1 MVALMRVSISLFR
14 AFKGKSLLL
23 LVSIFGALMM
33 PIEVIGGDHP
43 ASHGAGADEF
53 DLEKRQEE
61 LKAMDDS
68 AFYGMTKDEALNHL
82 EELHGSELGRF
93 LLENRGLDGQWTAY
107 LIKDGLEKSASNATE
122 TWLLNKAPAV
132 LATRERFG
140 IFQKQLKKYLKAGMS
155 IASVPCGRM
164 DDLIDL
170 NIGDAS
176 GLTFTG
182 IDLDQGSLDLA
193 REKSDSVSG
202 KENTVSFRYE
212 NRNALSP
219 DIGMGLGEDRFDIIT
234 SNGLNIYLE
243 DIKVDLLYQNF
254 YKALKP
260 GGLLITSFLTP
271 KEDKNGT
278 PIWEVGDVQEN
289 LKKQRTIF
297 VTILGVRWQNLR
309 TEEETKDQLKKAG
322 FEAKTIEFKYDKRKI
337 FPTVIAR
344 KPVG

>member
-1 MVALMRVSISLFR
+1 
-14 AFKGKSLLL
+14 
-23 LVSIFGALMM
+23 M
-33 PIEVIGGDHP
+33 PIDVIGGDHL
-43 ASHGAGADEF
+43 ASHGEGADEF

-61 LKAMDDS
+61 LKAMADS
-68 AFYGMTKDEALNHL
+68 AFYGMTRDEALNHL
-82 EELHGSELGRF
+82 EELHSSQLGRF
-93 LLENRGLDGQWTAY
+93 LLENRGLNGQWTAY
-107 LIKDGLEKSASNATE
+107 LIKDGLEKSSLNFTE
-122 TWLLNKAPAV
+122 TWLLNRAPAV

-140 IFQKQLKKYLKAGMS
+140 IFQKQLKKHLKAGMS

-170 NIGDAS
+170 DIGDAS
-176 GLTFTG
+176 DLTFTG

-202 KENTVSFRYE
+202 KENAVTYSYE
-212 NRNALSP
+212 NRDALSP
-219 DIGMGLGEDRFDIIT
+219 DVGWGLGEARFDIIT
-234 SNGLNIYLE
+234 SNGLNIYLK
-243 DIKVDLLYQNF
+243 DTDVDLLYQNF

-260 GGLLITSFLTP
+260 GGLLITSFLTQ

-278 PIWEVGDVQEN
+278 PIWEVGDVQDN

-297 VTILGVRWQNLR
+297 ATIIGVQWQNLR
-309 TEEETKDQLKKAG
+309 TEEETEDQLKRAG

-344 KPVG
+344 KPEL